1 MSTDG
6 KSIAV
11 KCFVAGNSAVAK
23 GSFDYAI
30 QMYSACVK
38 QDPGNLA
45 YRQALRGAEQRLYGG
60 NGTGAKMA
68 AMKLMGPTGKAKKAR
83 MQKDWKTLAEAAEEG
98 LAVNP
103 WHAGFNADLGDACR
117 ELGHAE
123 VAMFAYEESIKA
135 DGTNKDVLRSLAG
148 ILESRSDFVKAS
160 GVWDRVAKLDPYDG
174 EARSKVMAT
183 QAESAIKKSG
193 LAEAETTRP
202 TSAYGY
208 ETDTRLSKGP
218 QIDGPG
224 MSVEADLLRAI
235 RKDPKNK
242 DNFLKLVDYYKREG
256 KLADAAKQLE
266 EAVQVSGGDAN
277 IKEMLEDVQLDLLQ
291 NELQAARAQ
300 ASEQADDA
308 SLKQKVIELHNE
320 LVKRQLDVFSRR
332 TERYP
337 NDMRLKFELAKL
349 HMQVQNWQKAIPLL
363 QASRGDP
370 RIKGEALVSL
380 GRCFIKDNKVALG
393 RRQYEAAI
401 PEVNFDEKPD
411 LFKNLFYSL
420 ARICEDQK
428 DLKAAEEYYQKV
440 LEVDYEYR
448 DAVARLDALQAQGG

>member
-1 MSTDG
+1 MSSDG
-6 KSIAV
+6 KSIAA
-11 KCFVAGNSAVAK
+11 KCFLTGNGALAK
-23 GSFDYAI
+23 GNFDYAI
-30 QMYSACVK
+30 QMYTICVK
-38 QDPGNLA
+38 QDPGNLL
-45 YRQALRGAEQRLYGG
+45 YRQTLRGAEKKMYGD
-60 NGTGAKMA
+60 NGTGAKRA
-68 AMKLMGPTGKAKKAR
+68 AMKLMGPTGKSKKSR
-83 MQKDWKTLAEAAEEG
+83 MQKDWKSLAEAAEEG

-117 ELGHAE
+117 ELGHAD
-123 VAMFAYEESIKA
+123 VAIFAYEESIKA

-148 ILESRSDFVKAS
+148 ILESRNDFVKAS
-160 GVWDRVAKLDPYDG
+160 GVWERVAKLDPYDG

-183 QAESAIKKSG
+183 QAASAIKQSG
-193 LAEAETTRP
+193 LADAESTRQVS
-202 TSAYGY
+202 TGY
-208 ETDTRLSKGP
+208 ETDTRLTKG
-218 QIDGPG
+218 QQVDGPG
-224 MSVEADLLRAI
+224 MSIEADLLRAI

-256 KLADAAKQLE
+256 KMVEAAKQLE

-277 IKEMLEDVQLDLLQ
+277 IKEMLEDVQLEIMR
-291 NELQAARAQ
+291 NELQTARTKAG
-300 ASEQADDA
+300 EQADDA
-308 SLKQKVIELHNE
+308 ALKQKLVEQQKELIARE
-320 LVKRQLDVFSRR
+320 LDVYTRR

-370 RIKGEALVSL
+370 RIKGEALVAL

-393 RRQYEAAI
+393 RRQYEAAMA
-401 PEVNFDEKPD
+401 EVNFDEKPD